1 MIIPFDALSPE
12 ALEGL
17 ISEFVTREGTD
28 YGAIEASLARKIA
41 DVLRQLKS
49 GEAVIV
55 YNQATQSTDVV
66 PRRWLVHGDGDGR
79 P

>member
-28 YGAIEASLARKIA
+28 YGEIEAPLERKIA

-49 GEAVIV
+49 GEAVIL

-66 PRRWLVHGDGDGR
+66 LRRWLVHRDGEGR
-79 P
+79 S